1 VQVGQAELVRLPLVV
16 AIQYFQQSH
25 QLVAVV
31 AELAVA
37 LEQTAVQ
44 VVAQVV
50 TRLVQEQEQQIKVMR
65 VGTVTQMDIRV

>member
-1 VQVGQAELVRLPLVV
+1 
-16 AIQYFQQSH
+16 
-25 QLVAVV
+25 
-31 AELAVA
+31 VA

-65 VGTVTQMDIRV
+65 VGTVTQMDIQD